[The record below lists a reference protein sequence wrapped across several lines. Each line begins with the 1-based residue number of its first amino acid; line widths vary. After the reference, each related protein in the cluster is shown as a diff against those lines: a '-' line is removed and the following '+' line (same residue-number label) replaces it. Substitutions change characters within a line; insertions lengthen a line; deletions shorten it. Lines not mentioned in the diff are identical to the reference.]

1 MNIHSQVP
9 EGLERGKSGFSMSE
23 VPPGV
28 STADKRTGYPV
39 GRPVAVFP
47 AAASDA
53 GFGIGMS
60 IGVYWRPAEKLKLYT
75 FMV

>member
-39 GRPVAVFP
+39 CRAAVFP

-60 IGVYWRPAEKLKLYT
+60 IGVYWRPAEKPKLYT